1 MRLHG
6 TAIATIYAL
15 SLGIES
21 RTLQTWE
28 RSSGLNK
35 IQIAPNGCSNN
46 TRQKYK
52 EHEELNSPFSV
63 ANIFFFQFA
72 LHFII
77 PRVVFFFNQTLTA
90 EGAGSFVVVLSCWA
104 ALCKGSVFNLVSGIN

>member
-63 ANIFFFQFA
+63 TNIFFFLICFA
-72 LHFII
+72 FYY
-77 PRVVFFFNQTLTA
+77 PQSCFFFNQMLTA